1 MQCVILAGGLGTRI
15 LPLTKE
21 LPKCLININNQAF
34 LYYQLKWLKKHN
46 ITNIVICI
54 GHLGQMIIDYA
65 GNGDKFDLHID
76 YVDEG
81 EELLGTAGAL
91 RLAYDQN
98 KLEDKF
104 LVLYGDSFLPIDF
117 TDVYKSLSKYPALMT
132 IYKNQNKFDKSNV
145 TKINDV
151 IISYDKNS
159 QDSTY
164 NYIDYGLSVINKQA
178 ISGYIKPKCVQKLDM
193 FFNQLSKQ
201 NLLKG
206 YEVNK
211 RFYEIG
217 SFDGLNDFK
226 ELVNEG
232 FFNNT

>member
-1 MQCVILAGGLGTRI
+1 MQCVILSGGFGTRM
-15 LPLTKE
+15 LPLTKD
-21 LPKCLININNQAF
+21 LPKCLIEISGEPF
-34 LYYQLKWLKKHN
+34 LSYQLKWLKKYN
-46 ITNIVICI
+46 ISDILICI
-54 GHLGQMIIDYA
+54 GHYGQKIIDYA
-65 GNGDKFDLHID
+65 GNGKNFGLDIN

-81 EELLGTAGAL
+81 EQLLGTAGAL

-117 TDVYKSLSKYPALMT
+117 SKVYNYLEKYPALMT
-132 IYKNQNKFDKSNV
+132 IYENHNKLDKSNV
-145 TKINDV
+145 KKIND
-151 IISYDKNS
+151 IIVSYDKNTTNT
-159 QDSTY
+159 DY
-164 NYIDYGLSVINKQA
+164 NYIDYGLSVIRRHA
-178 ISGYIKPKCVQKLDM
+178 ISGRVKPNCVEKLAT
-193 FFNQLSKQ
+193 FFNALSSQ
-201 NLLKG
+201 NLLQG
-206 YEVNK
+206 YEVNQ